1 MATLKSD
8 LDDYLLQNESRRSY
22 KFGLPSFS
30 RPSFLS
36 RSNDESPTSTSSTS
50 TWFDNVQKEY
60 FTLSRTQRF
69 MGFGICMCFGLLCFI
84 LSFLY
89 IPILLLQARK
99 FALLFT
105 LGSLFF
111 IFSFSFLYGPWSH
124 FKSLFS
130 KERVLTTS
138 LYGSTLIATLY
149 CALHLQSTPLT
160 IVCAVAQVL
169 ALLWIMVG
177 YVPGGS
183 SGMRFFDEALTCNV
197 CDRSF
202 STRRQLSDH
211 QQKKRHFGCSSCDS
225 LFPSLM
231 ALEHH
236 KEEFQHWSDSS
247 YCSHSDSE
255 ESEGCQ
261 EDRHRLL

>member
-1 MATLKSD
+1 M
-8 LDDYLLQNESRRSY
+8 DYYEVWV
-22 KFGLPSFS
+22 
-30 RPSFLS
+30 
-36 RSNDESPTSTSSTS
+36 T
-50 TWFDNVQKEY
+50 V
-60 FTLSRTQRF
+60 
-69 MGFGICMCFGLLCFI
+69 
-84 LSFLY
+84 
-89 IPILLLQARK
+89 
-99 FALLFT
+99 AL
-105 LGSLFF
+105 
-111 IFSFSFLYGPWSH
+111 
-124 FKSLFS
+124 
-130 KERVLTTS
+130 
-138 LYGSTLIATLY
+138 A
-149 CALHLQSTPLT
+149 
-160 IVCAVAQVL
+160 
-169 ALLWIMVG
+169 
-177 YVPGGS
+177 
-183 SGMRFFDEALTCNV
+183 DEALTCNV

>member
-1 MATLKSD
+1 MWWILRRAGLTGASFFSQSSGTNNNNAVKTEPRPLRKNYNQLSSNEKCDNRQAEDVHIEEAEVDSD
-8 LDDYLLQNESRRSY
+8 A
-22 KFGLPSFS
+22 
-30 RPSFLS
+30 
-36 RSNDESPTSTSSTS
+36 SSTDLEERD
-50 TWFDNVQKEY
+50 TRGVCPPCAHDRYNNNI
-60 FTLSRTQRF
+60 RRH
-69 MGFGICMCFGLLCFI
+69 
-84 LSFLY
+84 
-89 IPILLLQARK
+89 AHDD
-99 FALLFT
+99 
-105 LGSLFF
+105 
-111 IFSFSFLYGPWSH
+111 FSDDTDY
-124 FKSLFS
+124 
-130 KERVLTTS
+130 
-138 LYGSTLIATLY
+138 
-149 CALHLQSTPLT
+149 
-160 IVCAVAQVL
+160 
-169 ALLWIMVG
+169 
-177 YVPGGS
+177 
-183 SGMRFFDEALTCNV
+183 DEALTCNV